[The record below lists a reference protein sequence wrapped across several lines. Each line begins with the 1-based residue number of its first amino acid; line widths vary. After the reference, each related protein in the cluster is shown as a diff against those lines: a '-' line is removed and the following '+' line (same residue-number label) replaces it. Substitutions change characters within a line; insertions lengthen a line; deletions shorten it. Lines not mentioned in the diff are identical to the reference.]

1 MSFKNVSW
9 KLYKLME
16 ESSSLFLSK
25 ICSIFEALPSIY
37 NTGDVFGYNESGE
50 FFF

>member
-16 ESSSLFLSK
+16 ESLGLFLSK
-25 ICSIFEALPSIY
+25 ICSIFKALPSIY
-37 NTGDVFGYNESGE
+37 KGILAFYPY
-50 FFF
+50 F